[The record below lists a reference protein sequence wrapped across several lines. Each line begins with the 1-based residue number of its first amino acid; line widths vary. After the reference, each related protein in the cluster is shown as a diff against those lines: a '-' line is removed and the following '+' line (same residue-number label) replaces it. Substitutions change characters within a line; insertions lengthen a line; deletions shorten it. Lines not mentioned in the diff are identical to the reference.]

1 MTTADPHLNTGSMA
15 LDALPQDEAAAF
27 SVHLETCPT
36 CSAELTGFLET
47 AALLG
52 SSVAQTPPASLRRT
66 VMQAIAVT
74 PQLPPLTGPAQATD
88 PAWGRHRTDA
98 DEVAP
103 VEVADEVQ
111 GPPTN
116 PLATVIAMRRPWY
129 RRPQSLLA
137 AAVAALVIGGGVT
150 AVVATRSPAQQTA
163 AECVAGAAD
172 KTTITPTTGAAVG
185 GTVTLV
191 ASCDTAVVN
200 MPKLDDAPAGKVYQV
215 WVIKGKTAS
224 SVKVLKNNSGTPE
237 SSFDAEVH
245 AGASAIGVTL
255 EPAPAGSAAPTTDP
269 IWVVPLAG

>member
-36 CSAELTGFLET
+36 CSAELTSFLET

-74 PQLPPLTGPAQATD
+74 PQLPPLTAPAHAPD
-88 PAWGRHRTDA
+88 PAWGRHRTDEA
-98 DEVAP
+98 TA
-103 VEVADEVQ
+103 VEVPDELQ
-111 GPPTN
+111 SPPTN

-137 AAVAALVIGGGVT
+137 AAVAALVLGGGIT

-163 AECVAGAAD
+163 AECVAAAAD
-172 KTTITPTTGAAVG
+172 KTTITPTVGAAVG

-200 MPKLDDAPAGKVYQV
+200 MPKLDDAPDGKVYQV

-224 SVKVLKNNSGTPE
+224 SVKVLKNNSGTPD
-237 SSFDAEVH
+237 SAIDAEVH

-255 EPAPAGSAAPTTDP
+255 EPGPAGSAAPTTDP
-269 IWVVPLAG
+269 IWVVPLSS